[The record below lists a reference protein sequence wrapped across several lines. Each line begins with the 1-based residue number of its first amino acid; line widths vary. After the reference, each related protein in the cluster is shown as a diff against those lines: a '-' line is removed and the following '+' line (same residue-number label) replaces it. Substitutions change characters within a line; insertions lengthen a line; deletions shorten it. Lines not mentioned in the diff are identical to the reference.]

1 MTESETKKPKAPRKD
16 TTRIAAA
23 LEMAADGPSEGRF
36 QDICGW
42 AKPTE
47 TIREEI
53 ARAEDAHAIKM
64 RTLRAERDFAAEI
77 DPLTPDQ
84 RARVKAAIEA

>member
-1 MTESETKKPKAPRKD
+1 MTESETKKPRAPRKD

-23 LEMAADGPSEGRF
+23 LEMAAADPIHGRF
-36 QDICGW
+36 PTICEW
-42 AKPTE
+42 DAPLEQIKD
-47 TIREEI
+47 EI
-53 ARAEDAHAIKM
+53 AKVEDDHAAKM

-77 DPLTPDQ
+77 DPLTPEQ